1 MQEAANPRSPKIRN
15 SSDITPAETKE
26 ARYATDT
33 PRLKVTLEKPESLTA
48 LYSEV
53 TPDTEKMETSSELT
67 AQEAQALLKTL
78 GEESEAPATIEALE
92 SRKTPDASEDG
103 AVLGTQYESELPD
116 SREIAH
122 SATTWDFLKTPLLIM
137 TSLAC
142 LLVAAWSY
150 AYLQDTQGQ
159 LSSVTEAKVSVEKAL
174 ADVQARLADV
184 QARLAVEEKAVADF
198 KAALAAAPALA
209 SEKQP
214 TASTEAAANKRPQ

>member
-26 ARYATDT
+26 ARDATDT
-33 PRLKVTLEKPESLTA
+33 PRLKVTLEKPESLAA

-53 TPDTEKMETSSELT
+53 TPDTEKMQTSSEST
-67 AQEAQALLKTL
+67 AQEEQALLKTL
-78 GEESEAPATIEALE
+78 GEEREAPATIEA
-92 SRKTPDASEDG
+92 PDAPQDG
-103 AVLGTQYESELPD
+103 AVLGAQYELELPD
-116 SREIAH
+116 SRKIAY

-174 ADVQARLADV
+174 ADVQARLA
-184 QARLAVEEKAVADF
+184 VEEKAVADF

-214 TASTEAAANKRPQ
+214 AASTESAASKPPQ

>member
-1 MQEAANPRSPKIRN
+1 M
-15 SSDITPAETKE
+15 
-26 ARYATDT
+26 
-33 PRLKVTLEKPESLTA
+33 
-48 LYSEV
+48 
-53 TPDTEKMETSSELT
+53 TPDTEKMESSSEST

-92 SRKTPDASEDG
+92 LRKTPDASEDG

-159 LSSVTEAKVSVEKAL
+159 LSLVTEAKVSVEKA
-174 ADVQARLADV
+174 LADV